1 MSGRHRKPAQSG
13 INVAKIAVT
22 GAVIGGSS
30 LAMSAQA
37 AAAPDGEWDQV
48 ARCESGGNWGINT
61 GNGYQG
67 GLQFA
72 AGTWSSA
79 GGGEYAPS
87 AHLATREQQIAVAER
102 VLARQGRGAWP
113 VCGVGLSGAT
123 QRNVPARPAVNEFLT
138 LDAPEL
144 NGEAPAALDEPLPG
158 APVLEAPGAEPVVEA
173 LDVSTAPDPEEP
185 LPAPIETVTLA
196 VAEPLEAPEPA
207 DAPEPDSAV
216 IEQTSLNAP
225 LSPAPADP
233 ATPPLP
239 DVPAP
244 LYDATNQV
252 VTDGTVP
259 LQQGVPHLPS
269 PNNLPPGTTTDLS
282 EAPPQSPNVAYLKEL
297 FSAIHNH
304 DISMNEA
311 IIGLAQRPMNPNATP
326 PPGLAPGPQA
336 PAPQD
341 APPAP

>member
-37 AAAPDGEWDQV
+37 AAAGDGEWDQV

-67 GLQFA
+67 GLQFSP
-72 AGTWSSA
+72 GTWSSA

-87 AHLATREQQIAVAER
+87 AQLATREQQIAVAER

-113 VCGVGLSGAT
+113 VCGVGLSGPT
-123 QRNVPARPAVNEFLT
+123 QRTAPARPAVNEFLT

-144 NGEAPAALDEPLPG
+144 NGD
-158 APVLEAPGAEPVVEA
+158 APGAEPVVEA

-185 LPAPIETVTLA
+185 LPAPIEAVTLA
-196 VAEPLEAPEPA
+196 VAEPLEAPQPA
-207 DAPEPDSAV
+207 VAPEPDSAV
-216 IEQTSLNAP
+216 IEQTSLTAA

-244 LYDATNQV
+244 VYDAANQV
-252 VTDGTVP
+252 VTDGSAP

-269 PNNLPPGTTTDLS
+269 PTNLPPGTTTDVS
-282 EAPPQSPNVAYLKEL
+282 EAAQQSPNVAYLKEL
-297 FSAIHNH
+297 FSAIRNH

-311 IIGLAQRPMNPNATP
+311 IIGLAQRPMDPNATP
-326 PPGLAPGPQA
+326 PPGLAQGPQA